1 MENQK
6 QLRKFIRESFR
17 VLYEQAKQLPCP
29 PATQNLE
36 LNTRNRNSAI
46 KADYIQ
52 YGPLNLA
59 DTEYWDRAAEHWN
72 TTPEVAKASKCSNCI
87 AFDISPRM
95 IDCMPGPTSQ
105 AIEDEEGYLGYCW
118 MHKFKC
124 HSARTCYTWAAGGPI
139 RDDLVS
145 AEWQERNEDA

>member
-1 MENQK
+1 MENQRE
-6 QLRKFIRESFR
+6 LRKFIRESFR
-17 VLYEQAKQLPCP
+17 TLYEQAKQLACP
-29 PATQNLE
+29 PATQDLE

-46 KADYIQ
+46 RADYIQ
-52 YGPLNLA
+52 YGPLNLT

-105 AIEDEEGYLGYCW
+105 ALEDEEGYLGYCW

-139 RDDLVS
+139 KDDLVS
-145 AEWQERNEDA
+145 ADWQERNEDA